1 MVVSLPCP
9 PIDGLVVSTTVM
21 VWLTLPLVFPEQS
34 VACQVRVNVPVP
46 AQLPAVD
53 ESVKLMATL
62 ASQLSEAVGGLN
74 TGVLGH

>member
-1 MVVSLPCP
+1 MV
-9 PIDGLVVSTTVM
+9 GLVLSTTAM
-21 VWLTLPLVFPEQS
+21 VWLTELLVFPEQS
-34 VACQVRVNVPVP
+34 VACQVRVKIPVP

-53 ESVKLMATL
+53 ESLKLMLTL